1 MNFLLPKVSLSNSF
15 NNLKIV
21 ISQNLANIYTCK
33 CILRV
38 GMPCSFAGT
47 FTRKEGGMH
56 VLAGLAPSSQTIV
69 YLLTTA
75 WLEKIGKK

>member
-1 MNFLLPKVSLSNSF
+1 MNMVGVSNSLY
-15 NNLKIV
+15 NSKIV
-21 ISQNLANIYTCK
+21 ISQNFANSCK

-38 GMPCSFAGT
+38 GMPCGCAGT
-47 FTRKEGGMH
+47 FPRKEGGMQ
-56 VLAGLAPSSQTIV
+56 VLAGLAPSSQTTV